1 MSSISLIDIINIEFS
16 LGDNILRDDN
26 IDAYTAVCI
35 NNTCKIFNKITKEEI
50 IKHQEE
56 YYKCFLPKQIEKT
69 IEDKMFSIL
78 KNPKNANTYKE
89 PSEYEADLVELAK
102 KINKNNYDIILA
114 KIISLYKE
122 YVYQYYMYDNNGGRA
137 YMFGILMNE
146 YYNFIKNHMKYELK
160 REDFDEEDDIYD
172 IIMRYPEDLL

>member
-1 MSSISLIDIINIEFS
+1 
-16 LGDNILRDDN
+16 
-26 IDAYTAVCI
+26 
-35 NNTCKIFNKITKEEI
+35 
-50 IKHQEE
+50 
-56 YYKCFLPKQIEKT
+56 
-69 IEDKMFSIL
+69 MFSIL
-78 KNPKNANTYKE
+78 KNPKNAKIYKE
-89 PSEYEADLVELAK
+89 PNEYEADLVELAK

-114 KIISLYKE
+114 KIISFYKE
-122 YVYQYYMYDNNGGRA
+122 YVYQYYMNDNNGGRA